1 MTPNDF
7 DVFYAAW
14 VDICEMSAGNKTPS
28 DRVVS
33 RSFDMLIEY
42 PIKKVLSAITVH
54 GKQQRFSPTVPDIIE
69 IINNATGNK
78 HLSPAE
84 AWAIFPKNDFESGV
98 ITDEMLRAWCIA
110 SDLYESKQF
119 YAAEKAFL
127 SSYTRIVSESE
138 LMGKP
143 IEWKLS
149 RGSNHDMLKT
159 TVEQAVRLGRLKP
172 DYANGVLESL
182 PAPAT
187 GIVSGLISGNE
198 PENTHG
204 FTEVA
209 KANISQILKMFNEA
223 DEKAELER
231 KQAREVETKRRDE
244 MIEAALASIP
254 PEQEIHITHEQC
266 VQIQI

>member
-1 MTPNDF
+1 MTKQDYLQFSEMWQGVHNVMSFGKVF
-7 DVFYAAW
+7 DNNSMMFIFELLEDYPFEVVKQAVKLYA
-14 VDICEMSAGNKTPS
+14 
-28 DRVVS
+28 
-33 RSFDMLIEY
+33 
-42 PIKKVLSAITVH
+42 
-54 GKQQRFSPTVPDIIE
+54 KQNSQSPQASDII
-69 IINNATGNK
+69 NLLKMGNK

-138 LMGKP
+138 LVGKP

-182 PAPAT
+182 PTPAT
-187 GIVSGLISGNE
+187 GIVAGLISGSA
-198 PENTHG
+198 PENTHD

-231 KQAREVETKRRDE
+231 KQAREAETKRRDE
-244 MIEAALASIP
+244 MIEAALALIP
-254 PEQEIHITHEQC
+254 PEQEIHITHKQC